1 MATCVGCGGG
11 NAPNTKQINAAG
23 DVLLTI
29 GTISFTV
36 PSGWGQIVGVVLV
49 VVGGGL
55 KLYVVFADGER
66 SEVVKADTMQLQAI
80 EEAQTKG
87 EMAVIKQNGSE
98 QKVAIGKDK

>member
-1 MATCVGCGGG
+1 M
-11 NAPNTKQINAAG
+11 
-23 DVLLTI
+23 
-29 GTISFTV
+29 
-36 PSGWGQIVGVVLV
+36 
-49 VVGGGL
+49 

-98 QKVAIGKDK
+98 QKVAIGKDE